1 MGRLLGGVLLVLL
14 GAAWLLESLD
24 VVQVPWDVL
33 LPGGLIAIG
42 GILVVNSPTGASH
55 RGMIALPVLLSMGTV
70 IALPVG
76 GGIGERTERPTT
88 ADQAAERFELGIG
101 QFTMDLRELPVPA
114 AGTEPVLVRARLG
127 IGELVVIVPEGVAVR
142 VEAKAGLGTVKVFD
156 KDEGGL
162 DVDLVSE
169 PAGAAPALDLR
180 PSGGSGGGAAA
191 PGPRRED
198 RLARGHGTHH
208 RPRGPRRDRRRRVE
222 LLREEEATRGAAVHR
237 PAAGALLLGRGHARL
252 PRAPVRAAAAG
263 GRTRNRERALGHVA
277 GDRARR
283 VRLLV
288 LHGVH
293 GLAGASHEEL
303 LALLLRS
310 GRGRRRVVPSHDRA
324 REPAHA
330 PGRGGPRAGPPG
342 PAGPGGAPPPGRD
355 FLGSR
360 SGARA
365 ARLRRTAR
373 ERN

>member
-1 MGRLLGGVLLVLL
+1 MSEPTVPLPPPAEPRPSPRMGRLLGGVLLVLL

-42 GILVVNSPTGASH
+42 VILVVNSPTGASH
-55 RGMIALPVLLSMGTV
+55 RGMIALGIVLTVLLSMGTV

-180 PSGGSGGGAAA
+180 LSVGIGEVSVQ
-191 PGPRRED
+191 
-198 RLARGHGTHH
+198 RG
-208 RPRGPRRDRRRRVE
+208 
-222 LLREEEATRGAAVHR
+222 
-237 PAAGALLLGRGHARL
+237 
-252 PRAPVRAAAAG
+252 
-263 GRTRNRERALGHVA
+263 
-277 GDRARR
+277 
-283 VRLLV
+283 
-288 LHGVH
+288 
-293 GLAGASHEEL
+293 
-303 LALLLRS
+303 
-310 GRGRRRVVPSHDRA
+310 
-324 REPAHA
+324 
-330 PGRGGPRAGPPG
+330 
-342 PAGPGGAPPPGRD
+342 
-355 FLGSR
+355 
-360 SGARA
+360 
-365 ARLRRTAR
+365 
-373 ERN
+373 